1 MEKSRMN
8 LPKGPDTLCFDKDE
22 FMKEDFDVDHFM
34 SDCQKRV
41 QLEALRDDLELY
53 YKLLKTAMVEL
64 INKDYADFVNL
75 STNLICVLW
84 LIQVIPSVEKI
95 EKILNSQHSKE
106 TSALEASSEK
116 GSTVPGY
123 DFLVN
128 SVWPE
133 IVRELEEKLPLIFN
147 SGNPDAFHQVGVIC
161 ITEVVDISP
170 GNLDS
175 SLCFL
180 QPRISHDILCISA
193 GREVVGAVAS
203 VDGGYRIPLN
213 ILQCTGQPH
222 SKDPQQRPSGSKLP
236 YNEKD
241 TGGLRG
247 ATPHSRSGGA
257 AMRRYPSTK
266 IRSSG
271 GALLEHL

>member
-147 SGNPDAFHQVGVIC
+147 SGNPDAFHQLSWERGCRCSGIC
-161 ITEVVDISP
+161 
-170 GNLDS
+170 GWR
-175 SLCFL
+175 L
-180 QPRISHDILCISA
+180 QDTFKHPSMHRTA
-193 GREVVGAVAS
+193 
-203 VDGGYRIPLN
+203 
-213 ILQCTGQPH
+213 T
-222 SKDPQQRPSGSKLP
+222 QQRPTAKAIWLQICSMEWKW
-236 YNEKD
+236 
-241 TGGLRG
+241 
-247 ATPHSRSGGA
+247 
-257 AMRRYPSTK
+257 
-266 IRSSG
+266 
-271 GALLEHL
+271 